1 MWVLKRIE
9 DGKFVS
15 KPEITVMTGKS
26 YTPSLRNAKKFKSK
40 EEAVADSC
48 VENEVPVQIDPYD
61 YFK

>member
-1 MWVLKRIE
+1 MWVMKRIE

-15 KPEITVMTGKS
+15 KPEIIQMTGKS
-26 YTPSLRNAKKFKSK
+26 YTPSLRNAKKFKNR

-48 VENEVPVQIDPYD
+48 IENEIPVQIDPYD

>member
-1 MWVLKRIE
+1 MWVLKRKE
-9 DGKFVS
+9 DGKYVAKDFIRNV
-15 KPEITVMTGKS
+15 TGAS
-26 YTPSLRNAKKFKSK
+26 YTRSLRDAKKFKSK